1 LPVLEAAI
9 GESLGDG
16 GGVSPYCCRRAS
28 SRYSAIVAGSSQ
40 EEILAGNTG
49 WMKAGDAGAVTK
61 IAVRTDQMSCL
72 EHPDAKFDLMFARRA
87 GTVFAELGE
96 TVDANSGTGQVVA
109 LCFVFVTVFGIGIR
123 YRTLYPLV

>member
-1 LPVLEAAI
+1 MTTRCIMIWLRLNRPLPVLEAVI

-16 GGVSPYCCRRAS
+16 GGLSSYCCRRAS
-28 SRYSAIVAGSSQ
+28 SRYPAIVAGSSQ
-40 EEILAGNTG
+40 EESLAGNTG

-87 GTVFAELGE
+87 GIVFAELGE
-96 TVDANSGTGQVVA
+96 TVDANSGTG
-109 LCFVFVTVFGIGIR
+109 
-123 YRTLYPLV
+123 